1 MRELSAD
8 QERAKIPPV
17 CPCSAVDNSLIL
29 SPVLA
34 SYRKIYFIGDIDYVS
49 SQSKTDKNKMSAA
62 ANSVL
67 TLPFRRIRLRQ
78 TCHRWY

>member
-17 CPCSAVDNSLIL
+17 CPCSAADNSLIL

-34 SYRKIYFIGDIDYVS
+34 SYKKIYFIESGDYLS
-49 SQSKTDKNKMSAA
+49 SQSIAEKNKG
-62 ANSVL
+62 VL
-67 TLPFRRIRLRQ
+67 QVTRS
-78 TCHRWY
+78 